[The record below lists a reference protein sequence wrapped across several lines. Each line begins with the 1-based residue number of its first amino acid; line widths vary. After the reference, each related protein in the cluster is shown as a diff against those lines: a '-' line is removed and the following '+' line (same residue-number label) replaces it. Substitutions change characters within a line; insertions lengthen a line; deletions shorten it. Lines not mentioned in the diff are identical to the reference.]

1 MSLQVRKLIDSDIG
15 ACIKLFYD
23 TIHAIN
29 TRDYSLEQVNTWAPD
44 NIDINNQR
52 WQLLLEN
59 ISFVAELN
67 KELVGFIDMTCSG
80 YLDRLYVHKDYQ
92 GKGIATVL
100 LHQVEKSAREKE
112 ISEISTEASITAKP
126 FFESR
131 GFDCCVEQK
140 KSINGIQFINYLM
153 KKKIA

>member
-1 MSLQVRKLIDSDIG
+1 MSLRVRKLIDTDIE
-15 ACIKLFYD
+15 ACIELFHD
-23 TIHAIN
+23 TVRAIN
-29 TRDYSLEQVNTWAPD
+29 SRDYSLEQVKIWAPD
-44 NIDINNQR
+44 NIDVNNQR
-52 WQLLLEN
+52 WRLLLDN
-59 ISFVAELN
+59 TSFVAELN
-67 KELVGFIDMTCSG
+67 NELVGFIDMACSG

-131 GFDCCVEQK
+131 GFDCCVEKK